1 MVDHKG
7 ETWALSGDGHT
18 LYARC
23 PKYFAAILNVVLNGW
38 SISKADENADI
49 QLEVAF
55 ESGIYSIDTIVLS
68 KPEKYVEVVD
78 ALNEFLVNLA
88 YIVLRKYRNAR
99 LFHCA
104 AYENK
109 GEAHLIVAQKNQG
122 KSTLIY
128 QKACSGDQV
137 LADDL
142 LIWLPKTAG
151 FVCLGLP
158 LRLRRP
164 VLGLDG
170 KAADPDSFFAGNGI
184 AYSKSGVFS
193 IAPFGKR
200 VLLDHIWQIKRDYR
214 PDKIPIYKAAQT
226 LNDFLI
232 GPEFSEKRKDK
243 VN

>member
-1 MVDHKG
+1 MVDHTQ

-18 LYARC
+18 IYARC
-23 PKYFAAILNVVLNGW
+23 PKYFAAILHVVLNGW
-38 SISKADENADI
+38 SISKADANSNA
-49 QLEVAF
+49 QLAVTF
-55 ESGIYSIDTIVLS
+55 TNGGYTIDSVVLS
-68 KPEKYVEVVD
+68 QPEKYVEVVD
-78 ALNEFLVNLA
+78 GLNEFLVNLA

-99 LFHCA
+99 LIHCA
-104 AYENK
+104 AYEIK
-109 GEAHLIVAQKNQG
+109 GEAHLIVAQKNLG

-128 QKACSGDQV
+128 QKTCNGELV

-142 LIWLPKTAG
+142 LIWLPQTAE

-158 LRLRRP
+158 IRLRRP
-164 VLGLDG
+164 VLGVDG

-193 IAPFGKR
+193 IAPFGHR
-200 VLLDHIWQIKRDYR
+200 VLLDHIWQIKRDYV
-214 PDKIPIYKAAQT
+214 PVKIPIYKAAQT